1 MISFFS
7 RKKTP
12 RDDGEATRR
21 HILETAVR
29 LFGERGYAD
38 TTSKVICREAGVNSA
53 SVNYYFGSRED
64 LYRTVL
70 DEVHEHIVNETEMEE
85 ICTADIS
92 PEEKLD
98 RILDSYIRTAF
109 DGQSWYARIWSHEMI
124 SPSPLGGMDFLAGTL
139 AKERHII
146 RVLSEITGI
155 AGDDPALHCCVIT
168 VMAPYLLMLCLRRD
182 VAETMISIFSY
193 RAEDINAYFKHC
205 CFSALREFARA
216 YREGSL
222 PQARLSTERSGKEK
236 APCAL

>member
-1 MISFFS
+1 MIPFFS

-29 LFGERGYAD
+29 LFAERGYAD

-64 LYRTVL
+64 LYRIVL
-70 DEVHEHIVNETEMEE
+70 DEVHEHIVNEKEMEE
-85 ICTADIS
+85 ICAAGLS

-98 RILDSYIRTAF
+98 RILDAYIRTAF

-139 AKERHII
+139 VKEKHII
-146 RVLSEITGI
+146 NVLSEFTGI
-155 AGDDPALHCCVIT
+155 AGDDPALHCCVLT
-168 VMAPYLLMLCLRRD
+168 VMAPYLLMLCVRRD
-182 VAETMISIFSY
+182 VAETMVSIFSY
-193 RAEDINAYFKHC
+193 RAGDINTYLKHH
-205 CFSALREFARA
+205 CFSLLKEFSRA
-216 YREGSL
+216 YRSGSL
-222 PQARLSTERSGKEK
+222 PRARLAENIPEKEQP
-236 APCAL
+236 PCV